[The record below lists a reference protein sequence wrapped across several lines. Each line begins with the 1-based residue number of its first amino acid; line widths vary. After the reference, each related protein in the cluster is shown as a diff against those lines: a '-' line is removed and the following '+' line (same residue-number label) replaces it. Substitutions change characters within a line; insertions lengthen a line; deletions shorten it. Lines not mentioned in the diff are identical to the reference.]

1 MQSRYAA
8 RRPVKNSYL
17 VRQHDRKRRREL
29 GIVLLA
35 VIPVASGMLGYVWLN
50 LELVHLGYEV
60 DRLEK
65 TLRREEQ
72 LYRELQVESAFL
84 TSPQQ
89 VRSRASEE
97 LGMVPADL
105 NRLVFLQEAP

>member
-1 MQSRYAA
+1 MHRKYVV

-29 GIVLLA
+29 GLVLLA

-50 LELVHLGYEV
+50 LELVHVGYEV

-65 TLRREEQ
+65 QLREEE
-72 LYRELQVESAFL
+72 RRHRALQVEAAYL

-89 VRSRASEE
+89 VLDRATDE
-97 LGMVPADL
+97 LGMIPADMD
-105 NRLVFLQEAP
+105 RQVFLEEGP